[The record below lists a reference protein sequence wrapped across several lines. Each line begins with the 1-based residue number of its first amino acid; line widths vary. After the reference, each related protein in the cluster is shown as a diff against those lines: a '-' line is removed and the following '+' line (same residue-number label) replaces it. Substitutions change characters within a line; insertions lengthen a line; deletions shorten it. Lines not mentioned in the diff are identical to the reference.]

1 MLLFRQAVLAA
12 LPHLQSSSSKAST
25 KAIAAAGQQQQS
37 WTRRKQ
43 QLLAATT
50 SYRSLQDGESPAAT
64 TTTTTTTS
72 HHNAVVDSGFSTEA
86 SNSNTSPRSSRFDT
100 ASSSEMT
107 MPHPPM
113 EKELMQH
120 LERVQQRLARLK
132 KDEDRLLT
140 LLNRQRPSTQQQQQ
154 EAGGEDDEL
163 WLLLEE
169 IQLRSQAIRTV
180 TTKDA
185 KPEEQQQQQQ
195 QQPMSH
201 KKRVSFQQQQL
212 EQQQQKTSS
221 ASAALPSPPAESSSS
236 RYQPPTRD
244 QVAAILR
251 LTNPVQLQRHLLRA
265 LLDNQVTTPI
275 RATALSSYPFFFFYL
290 LSRVIFFVK
299 VAEGASGSRKVG
311 CGVERCPVAI
321 QQSIS
326 RRTDDGLARRKRR
339 FAVSGKSFFLRQNA
353 KVFNK
358 NLCLAGRTK
367 DRIGRN
373 ESEIADA
380 QSQSGD
386 DDDAGIDEHPSS
398 SVVDSD
404 GIHSPSSDCA
414 ESQWDANGTRG
425 QQQQSGGD

>member
-1 MLLFRQAVLAA
+1 
-12 LPHLQSSSSKAST
+12 
-25 KAIAAAGQQQQS
+25 
-37 WTRRKQ
+37 
-43 QLLAATT
+43 
-50 SYRSLQDGESPAAT
+50 
-64 TTTTTTTS
+64 
-72 HHNAVVDSGFSTEA
+72 
-86 SNSNTSPRSSRFDT
+86 
-100 ASSSEMT
+100 
-107 MPHPPM
+107 M

-154 EAGGEDDEL
+154 EAGGEDDDEL

-185 KPEEQQQQQQ
+185 KPEEQQQQQ

-339 FAVSGKSFFLRQNA
+339 FAVSGKIIKQKRQGFGSNIFF
-353 KVFNK
+353 
-358 NLCLAGRTK
+358 CLKKKTAGRTK

-398 SVVDSD
+398 SVFYTD

-414 ESQWDANGTRG
+414 ESQWDANRTRG

>member
-1 MLLFRQAVLAA
+1 
-12 LPHLQSSSSKAST
+12 
-25 KAIAAAGQQQQS
+25 
-37 WTRRKQ
+37 
-43 QLLAATT
+43 
-50 SYRSLQDGESPAAT
+50 
-64 TTTTTTTS
+64 
-72 HHNAVVDSGFSTEA
+72 
-86 SNSNTSPRSSRFDT
+86 
-100 ASSSEMT
+100 

-140 LLNRQRPSTQQQQQ
+140 LLNRQRPSTTQQQQQ

-195 QQPMSH
+195 QPMSH
-201 KKRVSFQQQQL
+201 KKRVSFQQQQQQL

-275 RATALSSYPFFFFYL
+275 RATALSSYPFFFLYL

-339 FAVSGKSFFLRQNA
+339 FAVSGKIIKQKRQGFGSNFF
-353 KVFNK
+353 F
-358 NLCLAGRTK
+358 CLK
-367 DRIGRN
+367 K
-373 ESEIADA
+373 
-380 QSQSGD
+380 
-386 DDDAGIDEHPSS
+386 
-398 SVVDSD
+398 
-404 GIHSPSSDCA
+404 
-414 ESQWDANGTRG
+414 
-425 QQQQSGGD
+425 